1 MSFTSI
7 TSFMVVCTVRPAKV
21 LMSETTRSSLPE
33 GIEVIAYESLQLKG
47 SSSKQ
52 PIYQLLITVLSED

>member
-1 MSFTSI
+1 VNNSSYL
-7 TSFMVVCTVRPAKV
+7 SKVRPAKV
-21 LMSETTRSSLPE
+21 LMSETTRSSLPD

-52 PIYQLLITVLSED
+52 PIYELQITVLSED